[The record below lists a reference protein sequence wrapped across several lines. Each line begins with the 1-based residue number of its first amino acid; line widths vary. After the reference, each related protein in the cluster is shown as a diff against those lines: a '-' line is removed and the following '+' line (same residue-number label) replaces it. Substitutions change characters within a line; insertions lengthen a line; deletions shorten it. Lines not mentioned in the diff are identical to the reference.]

1 MKLNKN
7 YTISNV
13 MDNTILINIKDVN
26 SSIIKLNETSKYIV
40 EGIINGLNKEEII
53 KNMLCEFDIDKES
66 LNKDF
71 DSLIERLKKDNIID
85 EQ

>member
-7 YTISNV
+7 YAISNV

-26 SSIIKLNETSKYIV
+26 SSIIKLNETSKCII
-40 EGIINGLNKEEII
+40 EGIIDGLSKEEII
-53 KNMLCEFDIDKES
+53 NNMLNNYEIDKDA

-71 DSLIERLKKDNIID
+71 DNLIERLKRDNIID
-85 EQ
+85 D